1 MGNTLAERKGERR
14 RINGWIRTSE
24 RKEER
29 RKGWISGG
37 GGGEGG
43 GKGMEAEQ
51 QSLVSRAVNTNL

>member
-37 GGGEGG
+37 GGGGG
-43 GKGMEAEQ
+43 GVKGWK
-51 QSLVSRAVNTNL
+51 QSNRAS